1 MAETKNTFLKG
12 KMNKDLDSRIVTNGE
27 YREARN
33 LSISRSEG
41 SRVGEFEN
49 VLGNT
54 AISSLTAIG
63 ASATTEIIGKFI
75 DENSSTGYFFATD
88 WDPLEIPDPNTNPA
102 YPFPIETRA
111 PGPPA
116 TGKTLPE
123 AKCYIVKV
131 NLNVAVV
138 TNPVILVQGFFLNFN
153 KNFPITGVNLIE
165 ELLFFTDNLNQPRKI
180 NVTKALVADY
190 YNSEANI
197 SVAKYAPYEP
207 ILVMERTGT
216 TVNGAINNSAT
227 LVVASSAGVK
237 VGDILTKKNKV
248 NATQIPGLVTVI
260 GIPTSPAN
268 TVTLSSPITLA
279 TSTAIDFTRPSMTN
293 KQDFEMSN
301 HSSGTVAVVN
311 PGAIGATYTI
321 GVDGNNS
328 VATFIYGG
336 LNGIPR
342 IGDLVSGDGIVAD
355 TRVASV
361 DVTNQFV
368 APSGTN
374 LEDFPIFQKITVT
387 LNKVTSMATGDTI
400 SISDNPDYDAAWN
413 GDEKILE
420 DKFVRFSYRFKF
432 DDNEYSLIAPFS
444 QAMFIPK
451 QYGEFGGGFFSD
463 KEDMDNAYTSTIVN
477 WFENNINNILLK
489 IPMVKS
495 TPSQVISNLHI
506 SKVDIL
512 YKESDALAVKV
523 LETIDLQKL
532 VVDGD
537 LTFPSISFQ
546 DAIHSNATG
555 SNINAVTEHFL
566 DYDYSSI
573 KPYKTLPNNQITRVS
588 DKVPIKALGQEVI
601 GNRVVYGNYLD
612 RHTSPASINY
622 SAYATNKSTSFDN
635 YTQFPKHQLK
645 QDRTYQVGFVL
656 ADYYGRQS
664 DVVLSSRDGTTQL
677 GSTVFN
683 PYNDLTTQQQNPIL
697 NWLGNALNVTLY
709 TAITPLLPGS
719 DGSPGIYNEITN
731 PLGWYSYR
739 IVVKQ
744 KDQEYYNVY
753 LPGFVNG
760 YPVVQNIE
768 RGVSF
773 FSTLQGDNVNK
784 VPRDLNEVG
793 PNDREFTTSENLI
806 IRVNNPIINNKPA
819 SEAFGG
825 YIKKVPWNAQ
835 YYPGNLQQEILQIG
849 TVRDLEIQAIP
860 FKAGVTKGEY
870 GQTGIFSEYTYNT
883 ASGLTENILD
893 VTDTPRPTGAIPWGT
908 TGPDSSFYNAD
919 SNPFV
924 FRGDQSQNKNNS
936 IGGIVTNQSVNA
948 TSPAT
953 TNLSMLPFLSVAE
966 TRPVESLLDI
976 FWETSLSGNIV
987 NLNSLVN
994 TQSDGITGSNFEAAN
1009 FPESILAGEQVG
1021 FGFNFLNGAGQFIP
1035 ASQIALNSFEIKAN
1049 NTVQSA
1055 IFTLTKNIQETA
1067 FEIKATAANFFFNDD
1082 IFATPAK
1089 GVFIIT
1095 ADVKFNGV
1103 DTSIVLAPLTLTNVA
1118 PTIDNFTQPTPTAAI
1133 GTIGNPF
1140 TGKNGSADSTGT
1152 PAVNTTQLN
1161 WSIVSV
1167 LASPVLSPAQ
1177 PNLFSINASTGVL
1190 SNSAIMPNDTN
1201 YTIGI
1206 KATDVS
1212 GNGLDSGNVFVNF
1225 QIGSAAN
1232 QRVNFALCQGWQGGS
1247 FTGCTDSLGVLFG
1260 SFSNPTTVPTI
1271 LQGAQFV
1278 ANVSGGSVGETYPTN
1293 TAANSYN
1300 VLARNPTKP
1309 GDFGQPTQPNT
1320 TGALVQGTLYITPTL
1335 TNSGGGVSDDDTIT
1349 FTIQVDT
1356 GSGFVQAITKNTAP
1370 AGSPSNA
1377 ETIRNITLFVG
1388 ANNTVDIKKVF
1399 NTPGQYRVLT
1409 TAISGGMCT
1418 LGGAVNSTTSFKVNF
1433 GDDNFSNC
1441 FPAIA

>member
-12 KMNKDLDSRIVTNGE
+12 KMNKDLDSRIVPNGE

-49 VLGNT
+49 ILGNT
-54 AISSLTAIG
+54 SISSLTGAPVN
-63 ASATTEIIGKFI
+63 ASAETEIIGKFI

-88 WDPLEIPDPNTNPA
+88 FNSANPA
-102 YPFPIETRA
+102 ARA
-111 PGPPA
+111 TA
-116 TGKTLPE
+116 
-123 AKCYIVKV
+123 ANNCFIVKV
-131 NLNVAVV
+131 NLNVDVITA
-138 TNPVILVQGFFLNFN
+138 PVILVQGFFLNFN
-153 KNFPITGVNLIE
+153 ISFPITGVNLIE

-180 NVTKALVADY
+180 NVTEALVADY

-207 ILVMERTGT
+207 ILVMERVGT
-216 TVNGAINNSAT
+216 TASVVINNSAT

-248 NATQIPGLVTVI
+248 NATPIPGLVTVI

-279 TSTAIDFTRPSMTN
+279 ISTAIDFTRPSMTN

-301 HSSGTVAVVN
+301 HSSGTVTVVN

-342 IGDLVSGDGIVAD
+342 IGDLVSGNGIVAD

-387 LNKVTSMATGDTI
+387 LNKVTSMASGDTI

-451 QYGEFGGGFFSD
+451 QYGEFGGSSFSD

-489 IPMVKS
+489 IPIVKS

-806 IRVNNPIINNKPA
+806 IRVNNPIINNKPQ

-883 ASGLTENILD
+883 ESGLTDNILD

-936 IGGIVTNQSVNA
+936 IGGIVTAQSVNA

-1035 ASQIALNSFEIKAN
+1035 ASQITLNSFTIKAN
-1049 NTVQSA
+1049 NVVQSA
-1055 IFTLTKNIQETA
+1055 IFTLTKNIQQTA
-1067 FEIKATAANFFFNDD
+1067 FEIKATAADFFYSDA
-1082 IFATPAK
+1082 IAATPAT

-1095 ADVKFNGV
+1095 ANVTFNGENPI
-1103 DTSIVLAPLTLTNVA
+1103 DIVLAPLTLTNVA
-1118 PTIDNFTQPTPTAAI
+1118 PTITNFDQPTPTAAT
-1133 GTIGNPF
+1133 GTIITLEGE
-1140 TGKNGSADSTGT
+1140 NGSADSTGT

-1177 PNLFSINASTGVL
+1177 PNLFSIVSGTGVL
-1190 SNSAIMPNDTN
+1190 SNDAIMPSNTN

-1309 GDFGQPTQPNT
+1309 GDFGQPTETNT

-1335 TNSGGGVSDDDTIT
+1335 TNSGGGVSDDDKIT

-1356 GSGFVQAITKNTAP
+1356 GDGNGFVQAVTSSAATP
-1370 AGSPSNA
+1370 AS
-1377 ETIRNITLFVG
+1377 ETIRNITLQVG
-1388 ANNTVDIKKVF
+1388 RNAEVSSKKVF

-1409 TAISGGMCT
+1409 TVISGGMCT

-1441 FPAIA
+1441 FPALP